1 MPNKVAV
8 RQKILSPKGLLSSE
22 SGRSTKSI
30 EVVQSAISG
39 RFTSDNG

>member
-1 MPNKVAV
+1 MEQTLDLIAFE
-8 RQKILSPKGLLSSE
+8 RLLSSE